1 MKNILYTAGLFILLL
16 AAKCEKGPTYELG
29 QNFELQAG
37 QSAACDCKDK
47 LNVQF
52 AGIKEDSRCPKN
64 VNCLWAGQVIVEL
77 LVDGQSTELALGSRK
92 KGQTS
97 KTVNGYTI
105 ELKKVS
111 PYPVDQNN
119 IKAEEYIVE
128 LVVTGK
134 P

>member
-1 MKNILYTAGLFILLL
+1 MASVLILFL

-37 QSAACDCKDK
+37 QSAVCDCKDK
-47 LNVQF
+47 VNIQF
-52 AGIKEDSRCPKN
+52 ASIKEDSRCPKN
-64 VNCLWAGQVIVEL
+64 VNCLWAGQVIVEV
-77 LVDGQSTELALGSRK
+77 LVDGQSTELTLGSRE

-105 ELKKVS
+105 ELKTVS

-119 IKAEEYIVE
+119 IKPEEYSVE
-128 LVVTGK
+128 LVVSGK